1 MEHNIIQFIP
11 ILISTVPSLKVDSNV
26 GFFFFFFV
34 WGVGGEEFDQFGD
47 FSLILPTW
55 WNRSLVLL

>member
-11 ILISTVPSLKVDSNV
+11 ILISTVPSLKVDYNV
-26 GFFFFFFV
+26 GFF
-34 WGVGGEEFDQFGD
+34 WGGGGGGGEFDQFGD